1 MEASREEWFE
11 EWFDSPFYYTLY
23 KHRNIND
30 AKPFLNNLIEYLDLK
45 SSDKIL
51 DLACGRGRHAIYL
64 NQKGL
69 QVTGIDLSK
78 KNIKL
83 ARQFE
88 NEKLKFF
95 VHDMRQAFKNNEF
108 DYVLNFFTSFGY
120 FNTREENQQVVV
132 SVNDSLKKGGKFLL
146 DFLNPYTVI
155 NNLEGKEV
163 KCIEGIEFHLSKTL
177 REDGYIIKNI
187 DFEHEGRDYHF
198 REKVK
203 AIRRTEFLEYFE
215 QANLK
220 LLHIFGDYQLNQYFA
235 EKSERMIFLL
245 EKPDK

>member
-1 MEASREEWFE
+1 MSNNKEEWFE
-11 EWFDSPFYYTLY
+11 EWFDSSYYYKLY

-30 AKPFLNNLIEYLDLK
+30 AKPFLRNLIKYLGLTPDDL
-45 SSDKIL
+45 IL

-69 QVTGIDLSK
+69 NVVGIDLSE
-78 KNIKL
+78 KNISR

-88 NEKLKFF
+88 NDRLKFF
-95 VHDMRQAFKNNEF
+95 VHDMREAFTIFQF

-120 FNTREENQQVVV
+120 FSTREENEQVILGVR
-132 SVNDSLKKGGKFLL
+132 DCLREKGRFLL

-155 NNLEGKEV
+155 HHLEKEDV
-163 KCIEGIEFHLSKTL
+163 KEIEGIRFHLSKTL

-187 DFEHEGRDYHF
+187 DFQDRGRPFHF

-215 QANLK
+215 NADLK
-220 LLHIFGDYQLNQYFA
+220 LLNIFGDYDLNPYQA
-235 EKSERMIFLL
+235 ENSDRMIFLL
-245 EKPDK
+245 EK